1 MFGLPTTATAPFCP
15 SEVRGTVAVAD
26 NLAFWRKLLRFAGPG
41 LLISIGYMDPGNW
54 ATDIAA
60 GSHYGYGLLFAV
72 LLASLA
78 GILLQTLSAR
88 LGIAAEHDLAYL
100 CRTRYPAAVVRV
112 LWVFA
117 EVAIIACDVAEVLG
131 SALALQ
137 LLFHLP
143 LWAGV
148 LLTGL
153 DTVIVLG
160 LKGRGFRELEA
171 IVFALVAVIAAAFAV
186 ELCLLP
192 PDGAAVARGLIPS
205 AELLRDPEAFYLAI
219 SILGATVMPHN
230 LYLHSSIVQTRVLS
244 AAPDAKHDAIQLA
257 TADITGSLL
266 IAMLINGAILVMAG
280 SAFHGVANDTA
291 DISDAYRLLTP
302 IAGPAAAVVFGL
314 ALLASGQSSTI
325 TGTIAGQV
333 IMEGFLNLKIPCWQR
348 RLITRA
354 VAIVPALIGVFW
366 WGEAGVGRLL
376 VLSQVVLSLQ
386 LPFALYP
393 LIRLTSDQRLMQGFA
408 SGAVLRLSAWGL
420 FIAITAANLWLV
432 VEL

>member
-1 MFGLPTTATAPFCP
+1 MRVGSGIGPRTWAP
-15 SEVRGTVAVAD
+15 VR
-26 NLAFWRKLLRFAGPG
+26 L
-41 LLISIGYMDPGNW
+41 
-54 ATDIAA
+54 
-60 GSHYGYGLLFAV
+60 
-72 LLASLA
+72 
-78 GILLQTLSAR
+78 
-88 LGIAAEHDLAYL
+88 
-100 CRTRYPAAVVRV
+100 
-112 LWVFA
+112 
-117 EVAIIACDVAEVLG
+117 
-131 SALALQ
+131 
-137 LLFHLP
+137 
-143 LWAGV
+143 
-148 LLTGL
+148 
-153 DTVIVLG
+153 
-160 LKGRGFRELEA
+160 
-171 IVFALVAVIAAAFAV
+171 AV

-280 SAFHGVANDTA
+280 SAFHGVANDTT